1 MLDRD
6 GAAGPVPEPAGG
18 SPGARR
24 MRRRA
29 LVGCALLALALHGA
43 FIASVGG
50 FVAGAIETS
59 SAPMSV
65 RTVRGAPAEE
75 PRQELVAAS
84 AETAVPGPE
93 LPKAPV
99 DATVRTRP
107 RAAAAGASRA
117 TAIDA
122 REASANSSANAPFR
136 PVAPT
141 DPATSTSDGATI
153 ATAEA
158 SAGPVA
164 EVGDATAPARARARP
179 GDGQPLLALG
189 DEPPPVYRTQLPP
202 PVTLHYQLRR
212 GSLGGTAQIR
222 WQPGSDSYR
231 LVLEAQVAGIAML
244 KQTSEGGIDATGL
257 APVRFLDQRARRSA
271 VAANFRRE
279 DGRVTFSGARAE
291 WPLFPGSQD
300 RLSWMIQ
307 LAGVAAAAPDRLVA
321 GGTIAMVV
329 VGARGDA
336 SVWTFRYAGRDTIET
351 ASGTVHGVKLVRE
364 ARSAYDTSAD
374 IWLDP
379 DRSYLPAHA
388 TLRNSTG
395 AFEYDLRLERVES
408 E

>member
-6 GAAGPVPEPAGG
+6 GAEGPVPEPAGG

-107 RAAAAGASRA
+107 RAAAAGASRPA
-117 TAIDA
+117 ANDA
-122 REASANSSANAPFR
+122 REASANSAGANTPVGRVDATALAP
-136 PVAPT
+136 
-141 DPATSTSDGATI
+141 STSEGATI

-164 EVGDATAPARARARP
+164 GDATAPARARARP
-179 GDGQPLLALG
+179 GEGQPLLALG

-222 WQPGSDSYR
+222 WQPGSDRYR

-379 DRSYLPAHA
+379 DRSYLPTHA